1 MTIRARFTSR
11 LLCSLAAVVPLVLS
25 SSLLATSTGDNLTV
39 AAEWTPT
46 AELIAQ
52 LEHKVRLPDGASPL
66 LSYTRYYAGS
76 TVQGHRVV
84 FGTYQHSGAG
94 GVVIA
99 KSVHDLPIV
108 YDGGC
113 DFIYFRYD
121 VLKKRFLDIFCNG
134 IA

>member
-1 MTIRARFTSR
+1 MRFRARSPSR
-11 LLCSLAAVVPLVLS
+11 LSPSLATLILLGLS
-25 SSLLATSTGDNLTV
+25 GALCVSFAAEPQG
-39 AAEWTPT
+39 AEWTPT
-46 AELIAQ
+46 PDLIAQ
-52 LEHKVRLPDGASPL
+52 LERRIHLPDGASPL
-66 LSYTRYYAGS
+66 HSYTRYYAGS

-84 FGTYQHSGAG
+84 FGTYQHLGGG
-94 GVVIA
+94 GVVIE

-121 VLKKRFLDIFCNG
+121 VSKKRFLDVFCNG